1 MKSFVIKSQ
10 ILRPHPALRPY
21 IRYYMYFEVGAKGKW
36 TKAGTSPTALPLLSV
51 ALETDQLIYKRRGPR
66 EPLMFSSHFTK
77 YTPMDVYGYT
87 KIFNVFFQPA
97 GAFQLLG
104 ISQKGLNDK
113 VINLSDLLGIS
124 ALKLKEKLADQTTL
138 AGAHKVIESYLL
150 KKLSLRRGHNSA
162 NHLVSVVDQ
171 IELHSH
177 HKNVIKEICTRE
189 GYSLSKLERHMKEM
203 VGLSP
208 KMFQR
213 ISRFNKVLRYIG
225 QVKPPYN
232 WAQIAYDFG
241 YYDQMHF
248 IKDFSWFHGV
258 TPGNLESI
266 ASKLQ
271 LSIDF
276 SGEVK
281 TASSIFRVFK

>member
-1 MKSFVIKSQ
+1 MKSIIMKSRIIK
-10 ILRPHPALRPY
+10 PHPALRPY
-21 IRYYMYFEVGAKGKW
+21 IRYYMCFEVGVKGKW
-36 TKAGTSPTALPLLSV
+36 TKAGTSPTALPLLSI
-51 ALETDQLIYKRRGPR
+51 ALETDQLIYKRRGSR

-77 YTPMDVYGYT
+77 YTPMDVYGKT
-87 KIFNVFFQPA
+87 KIFNIFFQPA

-124 ALKLKEKLADQTTL
+124 ALQLKEKLADQTTL
-138 AGAHKVIESYLL
+138 ADAHKMIESYFL
-150 KKLSLRRGHNSA
+150 KKISLQRGRNSVNDLA
-162 NHLVSVVDQ
+162 YVVNQ
-171 IELHSH
+171 IEMHSH
-177 HKNVIKEICTRE
+177 QKNVIKEICTRE
-189 GYSLSKLERHMKEM
+189 GYSISRLERHMNEM
-203 VGLSP
+203 VGISP

-213 ISRFNKVLRYIG
+213 ISRFNKVLKYIG
-225 QVKPPYN
+225 LVKPPYN
-232 WAQIAYDFG
+232 WAQIAYEFG

-258 TPGNLESI
+258 TPGNLETV

-281 TASSIFRVFK
+281 SATSIFRVFK